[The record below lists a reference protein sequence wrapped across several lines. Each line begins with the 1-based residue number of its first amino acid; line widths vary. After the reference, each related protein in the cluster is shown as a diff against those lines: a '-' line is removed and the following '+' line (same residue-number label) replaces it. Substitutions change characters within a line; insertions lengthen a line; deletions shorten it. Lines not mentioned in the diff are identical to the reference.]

1 MITLKVGTGL
11 YCEITFPCRDNVLE
25 EKLKSIDMKS
35 HIPARAN
42 VIEVIEPKDLPLKLN
57 QIHNLDEINYLAKRM
72 HSFDRNE
79 MATFIESAKKD
90 KYNMPKDLINV
101 TFNLHRYILIQ
112 DVSSMEKVGRQYLM
126 NKDGGLGIDDVTEE
140 NTDFAAVGM
149 NVLQNGEITVTER
162 GLLCRI
168 KDSEI
173 DEIYDGTTFPEYDYI
188 GNGLLTAEI
197 SFNGKTDYVYLP
209 DDDLSISKAVGRL
222 GAPNL
227 ESCKCNITD
236 ISTDIGGTKALL
248 DRILER
254 EGLYAVNKV
263 AFHINDAD
271 IDLKKLQALTEYADN
286 EDSETVCALAKG
298 INEFTFIE
306 DIDNDEDIGRYFV
319 ENDSDYDVHADLED
333 FIKYDEFGEW
343 LREGMEGKFVNG
355 GYVSMNNGFTTLEYV
370 LEKHS
375 IGEEGITM
383 GGI

>member
-25 EKLKSIDMKS
+25 EKLRTIDIKSL
-35 HIPARAN
+35 IPTKAN

-57 QIHNLDEINYLAKRM
+57 QVHNLDEINYLAKRM

-79 MATFIESAKKD
+79 MASFIESVKKENYD
-90 KYNMPKDLINV
+90 MPKDLINA
-101 TFNLHRYILIQ
+101 TFNLHRYSLIQ
-112 DVSSMEKVGRQYLM
+112 DVSDMAKVGRQYILSKQGAISQIEAEKM
-126 NKDGGLGIDDVTEE
+126 
-140 NTDFAAVGM
+140 DFAAIGKEILSVGNI
-149 NVLQNGEITVTER
+149 NVTDK
-162 GLLCRI
+162 GLLI
-168 KDSEI
+168 AI
-173 DEIYDGTTFPEYDYI
+173 DGAENHEVYNGITFPEYDYI
-188 GNGLLTAEI
+188 GNGLLMAEI
-197 SFNGKTDYVYLP
+197 NFNDKTEYVYLP
-209 DDDLSISKAVGRL
+209 DDDLSISKAVARL
-222 GAPNL
+222 DAPNL
-227 ESCKCNITD
+227 EACKCDITD

-271 IDLKKLQALTEYADN
+271 MDLKKLQALTEYADA

-306 DIDNDEDIGRYFV
+306 DIEDDEDIGRYFV
-319 ENDSDYDVHADLED
+319 ENDSDYNVHSDLED

-375 IGEEGITM
+375 TGEEGISM

>member
-79 MATFIESAKKD
+79 MATFIESAKQD
-90 KYNMPKDLINV
+90 KYDMPKDLINA
-101 TFNLHRYILIQ
+101 TFNLHRYSLIQ
-112 DVSSMEKVGRQYLM
+112 DVSDMAKVGRQYILSKQGAISESEAKKM
-126 NKDGGLGIDDVTEE
+126 
-140 NTDFAAVGM
+140 DFAAIGKEILSVGNI
-149 NVLQNGEITVTER
+149 NVTDK
-162 GLLCRI
+162 GLLI
-168 KDSEI
+168 SINGAENF
-173 DEIYDGTTFPEYDYI
+173 EIYDGTTFPEYDYI
-188 GNGLLTAEI
+188 GNGLLTTEI
-197 SFNGKTDYVYLP
+197 NFNGKTEYVYLP

-248 DRILER
+248 DKILES

-263 AFHINDAD
+263 AYYINDAD

-298 INEFTFIE
+298 INNFTFIE
-306 DIDNDEDIGRYFV
+306 DIEDDEDVGRYFV
-319 ENDSDYDVHADLED
+319 ENDSDYNVHADLED

-355 GYVSMNNGFTTLEYV
+355 GYVSMKNPFTTIDYV
-370 LEKHS
+370 LEKYS
-375 IGEEGITM
+375 VGMEGISM